1 MRQDDGRLEIT
12 GTKDGADAIGK
23 VYAGDELIA
32 INDQIV
38 VGWSL
43 ANVVTLLRSCKACQ
57 AQCEGSCND
66 FDASLLI
73 KRSFVNGE
81 YCRGNTV
88 PRLHFDSRS
97 RSTPDV
103 NHIPTTLQ
111 QQHRQPMHQQQQQQL
126 RQGPTLTNQLLQSSG
141 EGNRRKPRL
150 SLPPPPSE
158 PYRPKRPQS
167 MDISSQRAHSL
178 GNLTG
183 RYYLK

>member
-1 MRQDDGRLEIT
+1 MIYIYFYQFKI
-12 GTKDGADAIGK
+12 K

-43 ANVVTLLRSCKACQ
+43 ANVVTLLRSCRSCQ
-57 AQCEGSCND
+57 AQCEGTCAD
-66 FDASLLI
+66 YDATLLI
-73 KRSFVNGE
+73 KRSFVNAE
-81 YCRGNTV
+81 YCRGGNRQTQ
-88 PRLHFDSRS
+88 LHFDSRS

-103 NHIPTTLQ
+103 NHIANSTLQ
-111 QQHRQPMHQQQQQQL
+111 QHRPLQHHFQQQQQQHPQ
-126 RQGPTLTNQLLQSSG
+126 RAPTLTNQLLQSQS
-141 EGNRRKPRL
+141 ERRKPRL

-183 RYYLK
+183 RFVFFN

>member
-1 MRQDDGRLEIT
+1 MDS
-12 GTKDGADAIGK
+12 KGK

-43 ANVVTLLRSCKACQ
+43 ANVVTLLRSCKSCQ

-66 FDASLLI
+66 FDANLLI
-73 KRSFVNGE
+73 KRSFVNSE
-81 YCRGNTV
+81 FCHESPQIQSN
-88 PRLHFDSRS
+88 LFDSRS
-97 RSTPDV
+97 RSTPEV
-103 NHIPTTLQ
+103 NHIPSTMR
-111 QQHRQPMHQQQQQQL
+111 QQHG
-126 RQGPTLTNQLLQSSG
+126 RQGPTLTNQLLMSRPQS
-141 EGNRRKPRL
+141 EMNTHERRKPRL
-150 SLPPPPSE
+150 SLPPPPTE

-183 RYYLK
+183 RFS